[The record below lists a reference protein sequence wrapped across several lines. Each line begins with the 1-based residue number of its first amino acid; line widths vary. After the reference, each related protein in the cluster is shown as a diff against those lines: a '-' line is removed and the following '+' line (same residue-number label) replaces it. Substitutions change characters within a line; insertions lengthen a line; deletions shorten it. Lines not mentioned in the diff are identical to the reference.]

1 MLERLSYANVT
12 ATLALLVAV
21 GGGTAIAISL
31 PKDSVGRKQI
41 ERNAVRAPEIRKKA
55 VGSGEVKNDKLT
67 GVDINESTLGEVPG
81 AAAAANADA
90 LDGLGSSEFLRSNR
104 ATLQGPVSLDDPAGG
119 GPTTTTLM
127 TVGPVTFEGIC
138 IDDGAARE
146 AQIRATSS
154 GPGGR
159 LSVIRQDAGNH
170 VMITGFQDDLPGAGS
185 PFLATANLPSPSART
200 AVFTLTQP
208 STGSYRAG
216 IASAAVNVDGDC
228 TFSLTG
234 LG

>member
-1 MLERLSYANVT
+1 VI
-12 ATLALLVAV
+12 AV

-41 ERNAVRAPEIRKKA
+41 EKNAVRAPEIRKKA

-67 GVDINESTLGEVPG
+67 GVDIDESTLGQVPN
-81 AAAAANADA
+81 AAA
-90 LDGLGSSEFLRSNR
+90 LEGLASSEFLRSNR

-119 GPTTTTLM
+119 DATTSTLM
-127 TVGPVTFEGIC
+127 TVGPVTFDAVCSDNGMQ
-138 IDDGAARE
+138 RE
-146 AQIRATSS
+146 AEIRANSS
-154 GPGGR
+154 GAGGR

-170 VMITGFQDDLPGAGS
+170 VMVEGFQDDLAAGAGTS
-185 PFLATANLPSPSART
+185 FLATSNLASPSARA
-200 AVFTLTQP
+200 AVFTVTQP

-216 IASAAVNVDGDC
+216 IASVAVNVDGDC

-234 LG
+234 FG